1 MNTSKLSIL
10 FLVLAVSVLALA
22 SCSGD
27 TKTSPPGGETDVTD
41 LGVYEAFDGSG
52 GQDGG
57 DANDED
63 TGPPLPTDCNQDVDC
78 DDANP
83 CTFESCADGKC
94 VFQELDGDSCD
105 DGDSCTITD
114 QCAAGACA
122 GVPMDCDDQ
131 NNCTI
136 DSCGE
141 GLCQAKPESTN
152 ECKLRIKVTSP
163 KRGTTYHDTGAIEI
177 TGSVDSPAGP
187 VQSFTVNG
195 SQVSVKSNGSFE
207 HALFAT
213 PGINM
218 VTFQAKDIF
227 DRTDK
232 GVRAFLYAEE
242 LYQTGDDK
250 AVVFM
255 PNAARGF
262 FRSDV
267 WDDNDISDVDDFATV
282 IHKAA
287 ETIDVEQYIPTGIV
301 YETALCTWTID
312 VSNIGYQIDYVDLKT
327 TTGALELSGGIS
339 AGHAWFDAVA
349 PFCPDGHGWL
359 YAGNISFIAKL
370 DVSVNNGNLDIDVIS
385 FDVEISQVSVDVQ
398 EGAASYFD
406 WVLNWFTNS
415 YANKVEEQLETYL
428 PDEVLPILVSLL
440 NGFVEKQQV
449 IDIPAIPG
457 TTSSLPLVLRT
468 KPQVADFTPAGS
480 VFELSVGIGSK
491 KLIAHSAPGTFKRGD
506 CKGAETGTFHM
517 PKSQKLEVAASE
529 DFVNQILFALWWGGH
544 LSISLTSDILDPL
557 LQGFDVTGLVV
568 KLDPYLPPVYTSCT
582 ESGEAEFQLGDMNVW
597 ASFSIGDKNGEV
609 EMFTTAMVEADVVVV
624 PSPAGNQLGLAV
636 GNVTATGIDIISST
650 GVMEGSDALLEQLLS
665 ELVVDV
671 LIKNYLV
678 SVLAAYPIP
687 EFDLG
692 TLGDFFPPQTVV
704 GFKPVAASH
713 SLGFVV
719 LSGSPK

>member
-1 MNTSKLSIL
+1 MKVKTLSLVSIL
-10 FLVLAVSVLALA
+10 FLFVSA
-22 SCSGD
+22 CSGGSE
-27 TKTSPPGGETDVTD
+27 TPTPHGETDAAD
-41 LGVYEAFDGSG
+41 QGVYEALDGNG
-52 GQDGG
+52 GPDGT
-57 DANDED
+57 DAVDED
-63 TGPPLPTDCNQDVDC
+63 TGPPLPTDCDADVDC

-83 CTFESCADGKC
+83 CTFESCQDGKC
-94 VFQELDGDSCD
+94 VFQNLTGDSCD

-114 QCAAGACA
+114 QCAEGSCS
-122 GVPMDCDDQ
+122 GVLMDCDD
-131 NNCTI
+131 NNGCTI
-136 DSCGE
+136 DSCKE
-141 GLCQAKPESTN
+141 GVCQAKAESTD
-152 ECKLRIKVTSP
+152 ECKLRINVTAP
-163 KRGTTYHDTGAIEI
+163 KRGATYHDTGAIEI

-187 VQSFTVNG
+187 VQNFTING
-195 SQVSVKSNGSFE
+195 AQVTVKSDGSFD
-207 HALFAT
+207 HALFAV

-218 VTFQAKDIF
+218 VTFQAKDIL

-255 PNAARGF
+255 PSAARSF

-267 WDDNDISDVDDFATV
+267 WDDNDISDADDFATV
-282 IHKAA
+282 IHKVA
-287 ETIDVEQYIPTGIV
+287 ETIDVGKYIPTGIV

-312 VSNIGYQIDYVDLKT
+312 ISSIGYQIDYVDLKT

-359 YAGNISFIAKL
+359 YAGNISFNAKL
-370 DVSVNNGNLDIDVIS
+370 DVGVNNGNLVIDVIS

-440 NGFVEKQQV
+440 NGFVEKEQV

-480 VFELSVGIGSK
+480 VFEVSVGIGSK
-491 KLIAHSAPGTFKRGD
+491 KLIAHPAPGSFKRGD
-506 CKGAETGTFHM
+506 CKGTETGTFYL
-517 PKSQKLEVAASE
+517 PKSQKLEVAVSE
-529 DFVNQILFALWWGGH
+529 DFLNQTLFALWWGGH

-557 LQGFDVTGLVV
+557 LEGFDVTGLVV
-568 KLDPYLPPVYTSCT
+568 KLDPYLPPIYTSCT
-582 ESGEAEFQLGDMNVW
+582 ESGEGEFQLGDMNVW
-597 ASFSIGDKNGEV
+597 ASFSIGDQNGEV
-609 EMFTTAMVEADVVVV
+609 EMFTTAKVEAEVVVV

-636 GNVTATGIDIISST
+636 GDVTATGIDIISSK
-650 GVMEGSDALLEQLLS
+650 GVMEGADALLEQLLS

-704 GFKPVAASH
+704 GFEPVAAAH
-713 SLGFVV
+713 NLGFVV